1 MENSN
6 FHHALKIREDLCIGC
21 SHCMN
26 VCPTEAIRVKNGKS
40 VLYGDRC
47 VDCGECFR
55 VCPVSAII
63 IDHDDFNYIFDYK
76 YRVALVPAVFTGQFP
91 EDISLRQIFSVIM
104 DIGFTHVYEVENG
117 VDILAEAINET
128 AVRHPEKKPLISSF
142 CPAIVRL
149 IQVKFPSLVENIMLL
164 KPPLDISALHIRK
177 ELSSK
182 GIPEEETGIFYVTP
196 CAAKIAAIK
205 DPVGEKTS
213 AITGVINMDILFN
226 KVYRQVKQK
235 NNQLCTLP
243 VEGMMSKKAICWS
256 LTNGEAPNVKGR
268 SLAIDEIKNVIDFLE
283 RLENEEVSDIDFL
296 ELRAC
301 DESCAGG
308 VLTISNRFLTAER
321 LRNHAEDYHPNLN
334 VQHPDATPKII
345 ENKEYLMQHIEIGEI
360 KPRSMMKLDE
370 NMAEAMRKME
380 KVNRIMQLLP
390 MVDCGICGAPSCQA
404 LAQDIAQG
412 EATIKNCIF
421 IQKILEQRGELSLD
435 ESIQIMQDI
444 WGFGKTNKYRD
455 LKGI

>member
-1 MENSN
+1 METGN

-40 VLYGDRC
+40 VLFADRC

-91 EDISLRQIFSVIM
+91 EDIPLRQIHSVM
-104 DIGFTHVYEVENG
+104 LDLGFTHIYEVENG
-117 VDILAEAINET
+117 VEILAESINDYTSAHHEI
-128 AVRHPEKKPLISSF
+128 KPLISSF

-149 IQVKFPSLVENIMLL
+149 IQVKFPALVDNIIRLQ
-164 KPPLDISALHIRK
+164 PPLDISAAFIKK
-177 ELSSK
+177 ELISQ
-182 GIPEEETGIFYVTP
+182 GITSEEIGIYYVTP

-205 DPVGEKTS
+205 DPVGESTS
-213 AITGVINMDILFN
+213 PITGVINMDFLFN
-226 KVYRQVKQK
+226 KVFRQVKQK
-235 NNQLCTLP
+235 NNQSCAVPLSGKLSGRST
-243 VEGMMSKKAICWS
+243 CWT
-256 LTNGEAPNVKGR
+256 LTNGEASHVSGR
-268 SLAIDEIKNVIDFLE
+268 CLAIDEIHNVIEFLE
-283 RLENEEVSDIDFL
+283 KIENEEITDIDFL

-308 VLTISNRFLTAER
+308 VLTTSNRFLTAER
-321 LRNHAEDYHPNLN
+321 LRNHADLYREENEPL
-334 VQHPDATPKII
+334 HPDAFRKISA
-345 ENKEYLMQHIEIGEI
+345 EKEYLKNRITIDPI
-360 KPRSMMKLDE
+360 KPRSILKLDE
-370 NMAEAMRKME
+370 NMAEAMKKME
-380 KVNRIMQLLP
+380 KVNRIMLLLP

-412 EATIKNCIF
+412 EAGIQQCIF
-421 IQKILEQRGELSLD
+421 IQKIMEQKGEMSLEDSVEV
-435 ESIQIMQDI
+435 MQSI

-455 LKGI
+455 IKGI

>member
-1 MENSN
+1 MESAT

-40 VLYGDRC
+40 VLIENRC

-76 YRVALVPAVFTGQFP
+76 YRVALVPSVFTGQFP
-91 EDISLRQIFSVIM
+91 EDISLRQIHSVLLEL
-104 DIGFTHVYEVENG
+104 GFTHVYEVENG
-117 VDILAEAINET
+117 VDIVAEAIN
-128 AVRHPEKKPLISSF
+128 AYAGRVKDKKPLISSF

-149 IQVKFPSLVENIMLL
+149 IQVKFPALVDHIMLL
-164 KPPLDISALHIRK
+164 KPPLDVSALHIRH
-177 ELSSK
+177 ELLEQ
-182 GIPEEETGIFYVTP
+182 GIPAEETGIFYVTP

-205 DPVGEKTS
+205 DPVGEKDS
-213 AITGVINMDILFN
+213 PITGVINMDILFS
-226 KVYRQVKQK
+226 KVYRQVKQR
-235 NNQLCTLP
+235 NMQSCALP
-243 VEGMMSKKAICWS
+243 VGNRLSKKATCWS
-256 LTNGEAPNVKGR
+256 LTNGEAPFVKGR
-268 SLAIDEIKNVIDFLE
+268 SLAIDEIHNVIEFLE
-283 RLENEEVSDIDFL
+283 RLENEEISDIDFL

-308 VLTISNRFLTAER
+308 VLTIANRFLTAER
-321 LRNHAEDYHPNLN
+321 LRNHPEDSHPGTENK
-334 VQHPDATPKII
+334 HPDAARPISSNREFLLDNI
-345 ENKEYLMQHIEIGEI
+345 GIGEI

-412 EATIKNCIF
+412 DATINNCIF
-421 IQKILEQRGELSLD
+421 IQKILEQKGELSLE
-435 ESIQIMQDI
+435 ESIKIMQDI